1 MTHSLTS
8 LRDRLDLE
16 IVQLVVMADD
26 LLYCEESGI
35 NRAVAYANAADLGAV
50 LDELDIS
57 GCGDDIAAVDNVA
70 ADRID

>member
-16 IVQLVVMADD
+16 IVQLIVMADD

-35 NRAVAYANAADLGAV
+35 NRAVAYANTADLGAV